1 MTFFFRSRSN
11 FRAITRLET
20 LATQVNRS
28 GEVTGIVEV
37 RLYLFIYLFTVFIYL
52 FIYLFIYSLIHQL
65 MKDCPLY
72 RGLFSLQGGVKMNHS
87 LS

>member
-1 MTFFFRSRSN
+1 MTFFCSRSN
-11 FRAITRLET
+11 FWAITRLET
-20 LATQVNRS
+20 LATQANRS
-28 GEVTGIVEV
+28 GEVTVSGGS
-37 RLYLFIYLFTVFIYL
+37 TVFIYL
-52 FIYLFIYSLIHQL
+52 FIYLFILSLIHQL

>member
-1 MTFFFRSRSN
+1 MTFFFRSRYN

-20 LATQVNRS
+20 LATQANRS
-28 GEVTGIVEV
+28 EEVTVSGGS
-37 RLYLFIYLFTVFIYL
+37 TVFIYL
-52 FIYLFIYSLIHQL
+52 FILSLIHQL

-72 RGLFSLQGGVKMNHS
+72 RGLFFVQGGVKMNHS

>member
-1 MTFFFRSRSN
+1 MTFFFCSRSN

-20 LATQVNRS
+20 LATQANRS
-28 GEVTGIVEV
+28 GEVTVSGGS
-37 RLYLFIYLFTVFIYL
+37 TVFIYL
-52 FIYLFIYSLIHQL
+52 FIYLLIYLFILSLIHQL

-72 RGLFSLQGGVKMNHS
+72 RGLFALQGGVKMNHS